1 METLFVLGTYAWEFT
16 FALHPTAYEVEK
28 QSSAFIHLVWVTTE
42 FSCLL
47 CSGRSFLCDIPNGR
61 YFAFI
66 THSSFSSFIC
76 FIYWFTFPPFI
87 LVKVSY
93 WIFGNETSPVFSVT
107 LKKKKKK
114 AHIYVFCNIFV
125 FLPQASYHWSFRE
138 PGTSCLERKRLKGVM
153 MNVHKHIKECP
164 WKRKGTNYLH

>member
-76 FIYWFTFPPFI
+76 FIY
-87 LVKVSY
+87 
-93 WIFGNETSPVFSVT
+93 
-107 LKKKKKK
+107 
-114 AHIYVFCNIFV
+114 
-125 FLPQASYHWSFRE
+125 
-138 PGTSCLERKRLKGVM
+138 
-153 MNVHKHIKECP
+153 
-164 WKRKGTNYLH
+164 